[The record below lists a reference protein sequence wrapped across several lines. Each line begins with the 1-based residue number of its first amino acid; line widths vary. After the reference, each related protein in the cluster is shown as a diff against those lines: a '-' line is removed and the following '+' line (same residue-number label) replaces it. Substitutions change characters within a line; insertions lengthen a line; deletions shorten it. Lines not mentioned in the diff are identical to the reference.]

1 MHMLADGS
9 IGGRPGLSGVPCHSV
24 TSHPDAPGA
33 VGIVTDPPSR
43 QKHAATSDRRLR
55 IRAFRRA
62 VLNFHRRCGRQFPW
76 RDTSEPYAVLI
87 GEILLQRTRA
97 EHAPDT
103 YNRFLSLWPT
113 PEALSTAP
121 TCHIEEVIAP
131 LGLRKR
137 AALLRELG
145 RQLTRLGRV
154 PLKPQALM
162 ALPGVGPYTA
172 HAVPILA
179 RKRKLPLVDW
189 VIARVLRRYF
199 GIGGTRRPNADRDL
213 WALAETVVE
222 SGRGARGMAGYAR
235 PGSCGVQGETA
246 VWGMPAQR
254 HLQVHSGEAAVKC

>member
-1 MHMLADGS
+1 M
-9 IGGRPGLSGVPCHSV
+9 
-24 TSHPDAPGA
+24 
-33 VGIVTDPPSR
+33 TDPRRR
-43 QKHAATSDRRLR
+43 QKHAATSDRLLR

-62 VLNFHRRCGRQFPW
+62 AIGFHRRSGRQFPW

-97 EHAPDT
+97 EHAPQI

-113 PEALSTAP
+113 PEALSSASTG
-121 TCHIEEVIAP
+121 HIEEVIAP

-137 AALLRELG
+137 AVFFRELG

-162 ALPGVGPYTA
+162 TLPGVGPYTA
-172 HAVPILA
+172 HAVPIMA
-179 RKRKLPLVDW
+179 RNRKLPLVDW

-213 WALAETVVE
+213 WALAESVVA
-222 SGRGARGMAGYAR
+222 SGRAREVWLGALDLA
-235 PGSCGVQGETA
+235 
-246 VWGMPAQR
+246 
-254 HLQVHSGEAAVKC
+254 AAVCKERPLCGKCPLSATCRFTQAKPQ